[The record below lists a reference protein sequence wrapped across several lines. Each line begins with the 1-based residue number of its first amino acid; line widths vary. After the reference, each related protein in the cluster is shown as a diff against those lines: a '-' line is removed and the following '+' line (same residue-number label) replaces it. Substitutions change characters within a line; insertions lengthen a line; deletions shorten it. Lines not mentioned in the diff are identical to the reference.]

1 MVLLA
6 SEVGELLDAR
16 EEEQHGAVVARAEE
30 EVDGAKAAGQ
40 AARDPSGRS
49 SGGNAGRDSTLWSP
63 QRHKPLIPLT
73 SCSSKRCPQW
83 SSRIQAYNAGKRRRQ
98 RLQIRPLVWYVGG
111 LNSETPVTGNHYH
124 RSSLGTGDML
134 QLKSADLRR
143 LKSVLASAEEEA
155 DGAKA
160 RTQATK
166 PCDSQVILVGD
177 EEAGATEDAPRSE
190 KR

>member
-1 MVLLA
+1 
-6 SEVGELLDAR
+6 
-16 EEEQHGAVVARAEE
+16 
-30 EVDGAKAAGQ
+30 
-40 AARDPSGRS
+40 
-49 SGGNAGRDSTLWSP
+49 
-63 QRHKPLIPLT
+63 
-73 SCSSKRCPQW
+73 
-83 SSRIQAYNAGKRRRQ
+83 
-98 RLQIRPLVWYVGG
+98 
-111 LNSETPVTGNHYH
+111 
-124 RSSLGTGDML
+124 ML